1 MCHSRTLN
9 SKRNKLHERVF
20 RLAYDDRQSTFTE
33 LLIKGKSVTI
43 HLRLAPGIMK
53 DIFRIANVIY
63 DFKNDSL
70 FTATNVNY
78 GQYGSETKSFQSPK
92 IRSLLLKNIKLS
104 DNVNISS
111 QMLSFAFLGTV
122 HGVCSKFL

>member
-9 SKRNKLHERVF
+9 SKRIKLHERVF

-33 LLIKGKSVTI
+33 LLLNGKSVTI
-43 HLRLAPGIMK
+43 HLRLDPGIMK

-78 GQYGSETKSFQSPK
+78 GQYGSETKSFLSPK
-92 IRSLLLKNIKLS
+92 IRSLCLK
-104 DNVNISS
+104 
-111 QMLSFAFLGTV
+111 T
-122 HGVCSKFL
+122 SKFQTMLTFQVKC

>member
-43 HLRLAPGIMK
+43 HLRLDPGIMK